1 MFSRLEKLNSVLEV
15 FTLPTNCIVHL
26 TLTWWKYPLK
36 IAFIVYKY
44 FLKRYVSSI
53 FNTKPS
59 FFYKTDPIMGITYHN
74 IPCCYFRKLF
84 FIQNG
89 TIHLFDLKTSKI
101 VEKNILK
108 FNRFEEVT
116 CLTLDPQAR
125 VVYAVGFH
133 ERRQGRRV
141 DVDGYLVST
150 DYYGSTFRVLLR
162 RWDLSGAFSLTALD
176 DQVFWAEVNQ
186 KRTKKA
192 LYSYSVPSHN
202 TGLGEPEKLS
212 TLPTVC
218 I

>member
-1 MFSRLEKLNSVLEV
+1 MFITFEKLHLEV
-15 FTLPTNCIVHL
+15 STDPTNCIINL
-26 TLTWWKYPLK
+26 SLTWWKSPLK
-36 IAFIVYKY
+36 MAFIVYKY
-44 FLKRYVSSI
+44 IFKRYVRSI

-59 FFYKTDPIMGITYHN
+59 LFYKTDIIMDITYHN
-74 IPCCYFRKLF
+74 IPCCYFRKLL

-116 CLTLDPQAR
+116 CLTVDPQAR

-162 RWDLSGAFSLTALD
+162 RRDLSGAFSLTALD

-186 KRTKKA
+186 KRTKKT

-212 TLPTVC
+212 TLPTVR